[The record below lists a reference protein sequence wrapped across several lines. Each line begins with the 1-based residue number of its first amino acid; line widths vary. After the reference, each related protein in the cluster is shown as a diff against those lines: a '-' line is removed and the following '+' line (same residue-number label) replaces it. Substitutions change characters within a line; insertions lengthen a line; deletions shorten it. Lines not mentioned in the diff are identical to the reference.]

1 MTIAV
6 TGGTGFVGQA
16 LLDEAATQG
25 LSLRALARKPQLP
38 REGVAW
44 MAGDLA
50 DKAALA
56 DFVTGTEA
64 VIHVAG
70 VTTAP
75 DAAGFEAGNVA
86 GTMAMV
92 QACLAVG
99 VPRLVLVSSLSAR
112 LPELSQYGASKA
124 RAEQVVRAS
133 GLDWTIVRPP
143 AVYGPR
149 DDGLFELFRAARWGI
164 VPTPAKGRASLI
176 HAEDLAR
183 LLLAL
188 VPGREAISHRT
199 FEPDDGRNGGWS
211 HYDLARAIGW
221 AVGKRPWVLDL
232 SPRLMRLAARGD
244 TWLRGAKA
252 KLTLDR
258 VGYMNHPDWV
268 VSDMAQVPSDLW
280 HAQVETR
287 AGLRQTAEWYRA
299 QGWL

>member
-16 LLDEAATQG
+16 LLDAAGPG
-25 LSLRALARKPQLP
+25 LPLRALARKPQLP
-38 REGVAW
+38 HSGVAW
-44 MAGDLA
+44 VAGDLA

-56 DFVTGTEA
+56 DLVEGTEA

-70 VTTAP
+70 VTTAA

-92 QACLAVG
+92 EACLAAG
-99 VPRLVLVSSLSAR
+99 VPRFVLVSSLSAR
-112 LPELSQYGASKA
+112 EPDLSQYGASKA
-124 RAEQVVRAS
+124 RAEQVVKAS

-164 VPTPAKGRASLI
+164 VPTPAQGRASLI

-188 VPGREAISHRT
+188 VPGGEAVSHRC

-211 HYDLARAIGW
+211 HYELARAIGW
-221 AVGKRPWVLDL
+221 AVGRRPWVLGL

-244 TWLRGAKA
+244 TWLRGPKA

-258 VGYMNHPDWV
+258 VGYMNHADWA
-268 VSDMAQVPSDLW
+268 VSPAASVRASIWQPRI
-280 HAQVETR
+280 ETR
-287 AGLRQTAEWYRA
+287 EGLRRTAVWYRD

>member
-16 LLDEAATQG
+16 LLDTAAAQG
-25 LSLRALARKPQLP
+25 QPLRALARKPQVP
-38 REGVAW
+38 RPGVEW
-44 MAGDLA
+44 VAGDLA
-50 DKAALA
+50 DRAALA
-56 DFVTGTEA
+56 ELVKGTEA

-70 VTTAP
+70 VTTAA

-92 QACLAVG
+92 EASLAAG
-99 VPRLVLVSSLSAR
+99 VPRFVLVSSLSAR
-112 LPELSQYGASKA
+112 EPDLSLYGASKA
-124 RAEQVVRAS
+124 RAEQVVKAS

-164 VPTPAKGRASLI
+164 VPTPAQGRASLI

-188 VPGREAISHRT
+188 VPGGEAITHRS
-199 FEPDDGRNGGWS
+199 FEPDDGKPGGWS
-211 HYDLARAIGW
+211 HYELARAIGW
-221 AVGKRPWVLDL
+221 AVGRRPWVLGL
-232 SPRLMRLAARGD
+232 SPRAMRLAARVD
-244 TWLRGAKA
+244 TQLRGARA

-258 VGYMNHPDWV
+258 VGYMNHPDWA
-268 VSDMAQVPSDLW
+268 VSEQARVPIKRW
-280 HAQVETR
+280 RPRIETR
-287 AGLRQTAEWYRA
+287 AGLKSTATWYREA
-299 QGWL
+299 GWL